1 MAAAI
6 AATPRLFLQKRGHIL
21 NHARYRRSV
30 VAASSGATDDGGGSG
45 DDDDGGE
52 QSRLLR
58 HVKALLSADDVA
70 CKQILSS
77 PEGKA
82 LLEMSNH
89 TAALRMVKLRDA
101 LPVQD
106 LDVMAMVIEQP
117 SLLTFEGDY
126 DKVGCPKNNQKL
138 LTNKTC
144 IDISNQPERQLGK
157 RTPGNEVPTITVLLM
172 M

>member
-1 MAAAI
+1 MAAAF
-6 AATPRLFLQKRGHIL
+6 AATPRLILQKKGHIL
-21 NHARYRRSV
+21 NHARYRRSL
-30 VAASSGATDDGGGSG
+30 VAASSAKHDDGGGSG
-45 DDDDGGE
+45 GDDDGGE
-52 QSRLLR
+52 ENRLLR

-101 LPVQD
+101 LPVRD

-126 DKVGCPKNNQKL
+126 DKVGCPKNLLKQKL
-138 LTNKTC
+138 NQREARKTHSRS
-144 IDISNQPERQLGK
+144 SN
-157 RTPGNEVPTITVLLM
+157 
-172 M
+172 